1 MTSRITLSILAL
13 TVVVGASCKRGE
25 ETTPTSDAP
34 QATSAAAEVP
44 APAPS
49 AAQAAVASYPNMIQQ
64 GGTVTL
70 TQALK
75 VHQAADPNSPV
86 LTRLGPGTAVER
98 KGSVG
103 EWMLINWPSGVG
115 QLSPG
120 WVLAAFLGPAAVVVP
135 DAGAPDSGVKDSGAP
150 DTGAPATSKI
160 PRPNTRE
167 PTPTTPTGT
176 PGTKRPTFKVSK

>member
-1 MTSRITLSILAL
+1 MTSRITLSIVALA
-13 TVVVGASCKRGE
+13 VVVGASCKRGE
-25 ETTPTSDAP
+25 ETTPTTDAT
-34 QATSAAAEVP
+34 QATSAAVVAP
-44 APAPS
+44 APAPT
-49 AAQAAVASYPNMIQQ
+49 ADPNAVASYPNMVAQ
-64 GGTVTL
+64 GGTVT
-70 TQALK
+70 TSQAIK
-75 VHQAADPNSPV
+75 VHQAADPNSTV

-120 WVLAAFLGPAAVVVP
+120 WVLAASLGPAAVVVP

-160 PRPNTRE
+160 PRPTTNRE
-167 PTPTTPTGT
+167 PTPTTGT
-176 PGTKRPTFKVSK
+176 DKPGPKRPTFKTR